1 MVWSTAKGD
10 LELRA
15 EGEEGHGRQRLDKEP
30 RCLAASVPELS
41 LGHGRATEMPW
52 KGFQPRR
59 CPPAVL
65 PC

>member
-30 RCLAASVPELS
+30 RCLGARVCRY
-41 LGHGRATEMPW
+41 GRATNALE
-52 KGFQPRR
+52 G
-59 CPPAVL
+59 L
-65 PC
+65 PTAPVPTSLLAC

>member
-41 LGHGRATEMPW
+41 LRSRDGDALEG
-52 KGFQPRR
+52 
-59 CPPAVL
+59 L
-65 PC
+65 PTAPVPTSLLAC